1 VSKTNYESIES
12 LSTLIAS
19 LARTAIPSKVNVTL
33 RKPNAIPFAKA
44 SGVSITRPYH
54 PPSSR
59 DRHQVFIALGSN
71 LGDRLGT
78 IEKSLHAL
86 ENAGVRIEDVSGL
99 YESEPMY
106 VEEQPQFLNA
116 VAKVQPSLLFC
127 ANSRQ
132 RQHWRHYTC

>member
-19 LARTAIPSKVNVTL
+19 LAQTAIPSKVNVTL

-44 SGVSITRPYH
+44 SGVSITRPYRL
-54 PPSSR
+54 PSRR
-59 DRHQVFIALGSN
+59 DSHQVFIALGSN

-86 ENAGVRIEDVSGL
+86 EDSGVRIEDVSGL

-116 VAKVQPSLLFC
+116 VARVHDSLPHD
-127 ANSRQ
+127 ANC
-132 RQHWRHYTC
+132 RHRPN